1 MRLNEKFR
9 IYAMK
14 NPVSEISLLR
24 TGTCGY
30 QYCRGKKIGRR
41 PEAGMTDYSKKLIL
55 KLLIEDVT
63 IWMNA
68 SRVKSL
74 FSPQL
79 TVPRSLPLAL

>member
-1 MRLNEKFR
+1 
-9 IYAMK
+9 
-14 NPVSEISLLR
+14 
-24 TGTCGY
+24 
-30 QYCRGKKIGRR
+30 
-41 PEAGMTDYSKKLIL
+41 MTDYSKKLIL